1 MTELTESISRAAVE
15 HKKRGLWAELLVRLI
30 KEKPLGTIGGVIV
43 LVMFL
48 TGIFADYLAPYSYKK
63 PHLRYALKPPGT
75 PGFPLGTDS
84 VGRDMLSRI
93 IYGARVSM
101 IVGIAATLISVTVSS
116 VIGLFCGFLGGW
128 FDMIVQRFVDA
139 WMCFPWLIIMMTI
152 LSLLGTGMWQLIL
165 VMGVSGGIGGSRV
178 MRSAVIGIRE
188 NLYVKASETV
198 GCSTLRTLTRHIL
211 PNVMAPLII
220 LFTVGIGGV
229 ILAEASLSFLGYGI
243 PPPTPSWGGML
254 SMEGRSY
261 LLRAPWLAFWPGL
274 ALTLAVF
281 GFNML
286 GDALR
291 DILDPRLRGGGGRFT
306 EVKRKRWFFR
316 SK

>member
-1 MTELTESISRAAVE
+1 
-15 HKKRGLWAELLVRLI
+15 
-30 KEKPLGTIGGVIV
+30 
-43 LVMFL
+43 
-48 TGIFADYLAPYSYKK
+48 
-63 PHLRYALKPPGT
+63 
-75 PGFPLGTDS
+75 
-84 VGRDMLSRI
+84 
-93 IYGARVSM
+93 
-101 IVGIAATLISVTVSS
+101 
-116 VIGLFCGFLGGW
+116 
-128 FDMIVQRFVDA
+128 
-139 WMCFPWLIIMMTI
+139 
-152 LSLLGTGMWQLIL
+152 
-165 VMGVSGGIGGSRV
+165 